1 MLDIIELIDYLFSN
15 NYYEFFKILNKYLI
29 NNNELLDILENI
41 KWHYLFNDIE
51 TAKKIGID
59 LIKLI
64 HLNNK

>member
-15 NYYEFFKILNKYLI
+15 NYYEFFKILNKYLM
-29 NNNELLDILENI
+29 NNELLDILENI

>member
-1 MLDIIELIDYLFSN
+1 MLDIIKLIDYLFSN
-15 NYYEFFKILNKYLI
+15 NYYEFFKIFNNYLM
-29 NNNELLDILENI
+29 NNELLDILENI

-51 TAKKIGID
+51 TARKFGID